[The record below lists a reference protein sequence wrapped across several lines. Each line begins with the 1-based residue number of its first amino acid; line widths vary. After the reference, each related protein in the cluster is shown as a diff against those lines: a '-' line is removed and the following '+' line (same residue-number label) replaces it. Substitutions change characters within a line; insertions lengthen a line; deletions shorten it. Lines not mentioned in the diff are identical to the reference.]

1 MGEKGGKKPLT
12 MMEQYLEIKESN
24 KDCLLFFRVGD
35 FYEMFYDDAVTASR
49 ELELVLTGKDCGKK
63 ERAPMCG
70 VPYHSCEGYIARLI
84 EKGYRVAICEQ
95 TEDPAL
101 AKGIVNRDVV
111 RVVTPGTVLEASM
124 LDEGS
129 NNYLA
134 SLYFERN
141 DYGLCFI
148 DASTGSVSVT
158 EIKGGDAEHRVI
170 VELSRFYPK

>member
-1 MGEKGGKKPLT
+1 
-12 MMEQYLEIKESN
+12 
-24 KDCLLFFRVGD
+24 
-35 FYEMFYDDAVTASR
+35 
-49 ELELVLTGKDCGKK
+49 
-63 ERAPMCG
+63 MCG

-158 EIKGGDAEHRVI
+158 EIKGGDAEQRVI
-170 VELSRFYPK
+170 GELSRFSPKELL